1 MLTCGVVIDPGMITD
16 SLQTDVHQAAALAT
30 RELAAVVSVL
40 AIIPAWMIWRQPI
53 CVPPRAARCPRSCAG
68 V

>member
-1 MLTCGVVIDPGMITD
+1 MITD